1 MDLSIV
7 TKYFGFNEYP
17 FMVSSDPKFL
27 FFSNQVREAL
37 AKCEFMARS
46 RLGPL
51 YMYGPRGSGK
61 TTLVKLLQGKLSSE
75 PQYHVKLYGAA
86 NIKTSNALLRDLLEL
101 FGVKT
106 ERSYSAS
113 LKNFEQF
120 LFKQAK
126 EGKIPVLL

>member
-7 TKYFGFNEYP
+7 TKYFGFHEYP

-27 FFSNQVREAL
+27 FFSTQVREAL

-61 TTLVKLLQGKLSSE
+61 TTLVMFLIGEIRIFLTFGDS
-75 PQYHVKLYGAA
+75 AIA
-86 NIKTSNALLRDLLEL
+86 EL
-101 FGVKT
+101 
-106 ERSYSAS
+106 
-113 LKNFEQF
+113 
-120 LFKQAK
+120 
-126 EGKIPVLL
+126 